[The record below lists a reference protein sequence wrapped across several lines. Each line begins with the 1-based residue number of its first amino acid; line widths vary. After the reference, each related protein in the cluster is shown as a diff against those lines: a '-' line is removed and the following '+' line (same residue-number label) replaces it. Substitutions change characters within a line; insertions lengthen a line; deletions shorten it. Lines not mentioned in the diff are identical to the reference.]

1 MPGNLTYQSQQP
13 LSLCCSNDLQQN
25 RFSEYFDLITMF
37 RLRTISALVGLAALS
52 MQVSE
57 PS

>member
-1 MPGNLTYQSQQP
+1 MVDAGKSY
-13 LSLCCSNDLQQN
+13 LSVSTAFAVQTICN
-25 RFSEYFDLITMF
+25 SEYFDLITMF